1 MWTVASNC
9 SKLTPHLREGGAQ
22 VAELAENASHPAP
35 SGPAPVWNGHE
46 WVVWNGQAWEIRGD
60 QLPPPAPLPQR
71 RFSGALIAVLIGAAA
86 LVALGVLAVALAVFS
101 GSGGVAGVGTPAGF
115 TYAGTFTLID
125 TSTSY
130 SGITSTGST
139 CEGRGGYSDI
149 HAGTQVVVK
158 SASGEVL
165 ATGSLTGGTPTG
177 ITECTFSY
185 SVGPIPGGQSNYG
198 MTVSHRGDLYYSE
211 DELKDGP
218 ALTLGD

>member
-22 VAELAENASHPAP
+22 VAELAENAEPSCAFRACASVERSRVGGVERPGVGNSRRPA
-35 SGPAPVWNGHE
+35 A
-46 WVVWNGQAWEIRGD
+46 R
-60 QLPPPAPLPQR
+60 PAPLPQR
-71 RFSGALIAVLIGAAA
+71 RLHGALIAVLIGAAA
-86 LVALGVLAVALAVFS
+86 LVALGVLAVALAVFH

-185 SVGPIPGGQSNYG
+185 SVGPIPGGQ
-198 MTVSHRGDLYYSE
+198 
-211 DELKDGP
+211 
-218 ALTLGD
+218 